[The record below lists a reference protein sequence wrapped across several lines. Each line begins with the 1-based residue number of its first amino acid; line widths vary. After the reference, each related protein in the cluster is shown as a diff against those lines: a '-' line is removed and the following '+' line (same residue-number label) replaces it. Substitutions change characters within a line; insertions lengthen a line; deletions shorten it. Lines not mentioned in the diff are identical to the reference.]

1 MMKWIQENRLT
12 FLTLLGTA
20 LAIFGCVLIMMGFW
34 VAPVGEIANSVLI
47 AVGEVF
53 TFSGSVLGIAVTY
66 KSNLEK
72 LKQDI
77 NNERTDRTNN

>member
-1 MMKWIQENRLT
+1 MKWIQENRLT
-12 FLTLLGTA
+12 FLTLLGTG
-20 LAIFGCVLIMMGFW
+20 LAIFGCVLLMMGFW
-34 VAPVGEIANSVLI
+34 VAPVGDIAYSVLI
-47 AVGEVF
+47 SVGEVF

-77 NNERTDRTNN
+77 KNGKVD